1 MAHCFLTAVS
11 GLAGYRRKGTSHE
24 GRPRAKQV
32 RESVSK
38 QGVSMGHAGRR
49 VGSKTVRAE
58 RSGVDFHLGDL
69 DSRKEG

>member
-1 MAHCFLTAVS
+1 MAHFFPTAVS

-24 GRPRAKQV
+24 GRLRAKQL
-32 RESVSK
+32 RESVRK
-38 QGVSMGHAGRR
+38 QGVRMGHAGKR
-49 VGSKTVRAE
+49 VGSKTARAE

>member
-1 MAHCFLTAVS
+1 
-11 GLAGYRRKGTSHE
+11 
-24 GRPRAKQV
+24 
-32 RESVSK
+32 
-38 QGVSMGHAGRR
+38 MGHAGKR